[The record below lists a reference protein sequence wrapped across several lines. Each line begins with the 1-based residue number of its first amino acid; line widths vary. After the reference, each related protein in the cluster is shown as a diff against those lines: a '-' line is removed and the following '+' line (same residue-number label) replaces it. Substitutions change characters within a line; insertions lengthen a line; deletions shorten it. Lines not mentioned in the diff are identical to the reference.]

1 MSALDQSDNDLDYS
15 LSGILLTINDRSLSL
30 NQQLVNDL
38 RQFQHFNF

>member
-1 MSALDQSDNDLDYS
+1 MKHKVIVLIV
-15 LSGILLTINDRSLSL
+15 SGILLTINDRSLSL